1 MSEMPRKGWGAR
13 AVVFAVATLLLIA
26 VLTPLGTPRLADAG
40 TAPLSGGGY
49 TAFVASASGAT
60 LSAFDAASP
69 GAPEIAPLA
78 APPGG
83 IINQVAIDPRSD
95 EVLATV
101 GPGAVG
107 DTVAG
112 VQAYSALT
120 GQPIGGVVALPLGD
134 PGSIAIDPAGTTAWV
149 GDWRSGQVASL
160 ALNGSGPPAP
170 GAATFTVPGLDVDY
184 TATVCALAVSPDGS
198 RLYVGASDDIE
209 RFIEDTP
216 PPAALCG
223 PSRSEQSFP
232 SRAALYGYQ
241 IGTAAGPTPTVAW
254 QDAPLFTEPTEPV
267 AALPPLPAGS
277 ISALSVTPDGGSL
290 FVAVRE
296 EDEAGALNTS
306 GLVTAVT
313 GLPGAPSPPASVFP
327 QTGALVDPAALAITP
342 GGSSLYIADD
352 AGNGA
357 IDQLGLPG
365 PGAATTL
372 GGTGPVT
379 ALAVT
384 PDGSRLLAAGSAG
397 SSLASLPIAP
407 SAPLPAS
414 FAPLAGV
421 ASPTALAVTPD
432 QAPVASVSANPS
444 NTTPGSTV
452 TLNATT
458 SSVLY
463 GAITQYVWSFGDGSP
478 PVTTASAVITHSY
491 GAPGTYTVTVVETDG
506 AGTSVPP
513 AFAAFP
519 VDFTG
524 QTASKRADP
533 SAQASTALTITNPP
547 PPPPTTAP
555 PTTAPATTATTA
567 PTTATTRP
575 ATTTTHPTTTTIP
588 SSTIPST
595 TTTTPPPP
603 PGSPVLTVN
612 PGIGPPGIVV
622 QFSGQNFPPNTA
634 IALQWSPGIGS
645 AVVTSSATGAIA
657 GSILVFYRDQ
667 IGSRLLMAV
676 GFPTAKAPFLVVPA
690 PNEPAGSS
698 EQFLFR
704 R

>member
-1 MSEMPRKGWGAR
+1 MSEIPRKRWGAR
-13 AVVFAVATLLLIA
+13 PA
-26 VLTPLGTPRLADAG
+26 VLAATIVLLAVLAPLGTSRLADAG

-49 TAFVASASGAT
+49 SAFVASASGQT

-69 GAPEIAPLA
+69 GASEIAPIA
-78 APPGG
+78 APAGG
-83 IINQVAIDPRSD
+83 VINQVAIDPRSE
-95 EVLATV
+95 EVVATV
-101 GPGAVG
+101 GPAAPG

-134 PGSIAIDPAGTTAWV
+134 PGSIAIDPAGDTAWV

-170 GAATFTVPGLDVDY
+170 GAAAFTVPGLDADY
-184 TATVCALAVSPDGS
+184 TATICALAVSPDGS

-209 RFIEDTP
+209 RYIEDTAA
-216 PPAALCG
+216 PAALCG
-223 PSRSEQSFP
+223 PSRSEESFP

-241 IGTAAGPTPTVAW
+241 IGTAAGPAPTAAW
-254 QDAPLFTEPTEPV
+254 QAAPLFTEPTEPV

-277 ISALSVTPDGGSL
+277 ISALSVTPDGGTL

-296 EDEAGALNTS
+296 EDEPGALNTS

-313 GLPGAPSPPASVFP
+313 GLPASPSPPASVFP

-342 GGSSLYIADD
+342 DGSSLYIADD

-357 IDQLGLPG
+357 IDRLGLPG
-365 PGAATTL
+365 PGAAATL
-372 GGTGPVT
+372 GGTGRVT

-458 SSVLY
+458 STVLY

-478 PVTTASAVITHSY
+478 PVTTASAVITHTY
-491 GAPGTYTVTVVETDG
+491 GAPGTYAVTVIETDG
-506 AGTSVPP
+506 AGTSIPP

-533 SAQASTALTITNPP
+533 SAQASTAVTIANPP
-547 PPPPTTAP
+547 PPPPTTAA
-555 PTTAPATTATTA
+555 PTTVPPTTA

-575 ATTTTHPTTTTIP
+575 ATTTAHPTTTTNP

-595 TTTTPPPP
+595 TTTMPPPP

-645 AVVTSSATGAIA
+645 AVVTSSATGTIT

-667 IGSRLLMAV
+667 IGNRFLTAV
-676 GFPTAKAPFLVVPA
+676 GFPTAEAPFLVVPA
-690 PNEPAGSS
+690 PNEPAGASD
-698 EQFLFR
+698 QFLFR